1 MTSKHVQYQV
11 FIAPGQM
18 SHTVPEDIYAASVV
32 AAESLYNQEKASV
45 FGFPFADPVVEDLS
59 AP

>member
-1 MTSKHVQYQV
+1 MCSTHV

-18 SHTVPEDIYAASVV
+18 SRTVPEDIYAASVV

-45 FGFPFADPVVEDLS
+45 FGLPFADPVLKDLS

>member
-1 MTSKHVQYQV
+1 M

-18 SHTVPEDIYAASVV
+18 SRTLPEDIYAASVV
-32 AAESLYNQEKASV
+32 AAAESLYNQEKASV
-45 FGFPFADPVVEDLS
+45 FGFPFADPVLEDLS

>member
-1 MTSKHVQYQV
+1 MSAVVVFVAVEPSKASVEETE
-11 FIAPGQM
+11 A
-18 SHTVPEDIYAASVV
+18 EDIYAASVV

-45 FGFPFADPVVEDLS
+45 FGLPFADPVLEDLS

>member
-1 MTSKHVQYQV
+1 MCSTQV
-11 FIAPGQM
+11 FTAPGQM

-32 AAESLYNQEKASV
+32 AVESLYNQEKASV
-45 FGFPFADPVVEDLS
+45 FGLPFADPVLEDLS